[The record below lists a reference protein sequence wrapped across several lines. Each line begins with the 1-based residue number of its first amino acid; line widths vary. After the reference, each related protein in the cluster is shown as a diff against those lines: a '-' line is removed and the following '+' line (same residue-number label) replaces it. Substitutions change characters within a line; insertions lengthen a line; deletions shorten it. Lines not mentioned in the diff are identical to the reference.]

1 LAPDRFINSKR
12 QGFIMAS
19 ALNTSVPAQGMRGIS
34 IFTIARAQPLLF
46 WSGVAMLALLLPS
59 SLGLWLDAR
68 TLNGI
73 SVWIKPMKFQASA
86 GVYLI
91 TLAAFFLALPA
102 GADKTRAGR
111 YVVWAAVIAAF
122 FEVGYITLQGA
133 RGVASHWNFS
143 SAFTIAMYSLM
154 GVGALVLN
162 SAALVQGFMIAR
174 RGIASIHPALR
185 QGLAL
190 GLILTF
196 VLGATFGGIMSA
208 GSGHWVGGT
217 PSDANGLPIF
227 KWSRDGGDLRVAHFF
242 GIHAMHF
249 IPAFAWLASRMP
261 STQAAR
267 AAVWAFTAA
276 FTLLTVFTF
285 AQAMLGRPFV

>member
-1 LAPDRFINSKR
+1 LNP
-12 QGFIMAS
+12 QGIIMA
-19 ALNTSVPAQGMRGIS
+19 TSLSTSLPAHGAGSITIS
-34 IFTIARAQPLLF
+34 SIARAQPLLF

-73 SVWIKPMKFQASA
+73 NVWIKPMKFQASV

-102 GADKTRAGR
+102 GADKTRTGR
-111 YVVWAAVIAAF
+111 YVVWAAVITAF
-122 FEVGYITLQGA
+122 FEIAYITLQGA
-133 RGVASHWNFS
+133 RGAASHWNFS
-143 SAFTIAMYSLM
+143 SSFTIAMYSLM

-162 SAALVQGFMIAR
+162 SAALVQGIMIAR
-174 RGIASIHPALR
+174 SRIASIHPALR
-185 QGLAL
+185 LGLAL

-208 GSGHWVGGT
+208 DSGHWVGGT
-217 PSDANGLPIF
+217 LSDANGLPIF

-249 IPAFAWLASRMP
+249 IPAFAWLASRMH
-261 STQAAR
+261 SAQAAR
-267 AAVWAFTAA
+267 AAVWGFTAI
-276 FTLLTVFTF
+276 FSLLTTWTF
-285 AQAMLGRPFV
+285 AQAMLGRPFI